1 MNAAA
6 LAELAAQLQA
16 KESENAQLKQ
26 QLASAKNALVQAQNR
41 IKELEKRL
49 KFEQE
54 NNAKLK
60 AEINKYNRWVNE
72 IQANAQDKLDE
83 KDAKIAIL
91 QGKVLK
97 LVNDYV

>member
-1 MNAAA
+1 MG
-6 LAELAAQLQA
+6 
-16 KESENAQLKQ
+16 KHDIRTMTSSEEHM
-26 QLASAKNALVQAQNR
+26 QNR

-60 AEINKYNRWVNE
+60 AEINKYNRWVSE

>member
-1 MNAAA
+1 MG
-6 LAELAAQLQA
+6 
-16 KESENAQLKQ
+16 KHDIRTVTSSEEHM
-26 QLASAKNALVQAQNR
+26 QNR

-60 AEINKYNRWVNE
+60 AEINKYNRWVSE

>member
-1 MNAAA
+1 MG
-6 LAELAAQLQA
+6 
-16 KESENAQLKQ
+16 KHDMRTPTTSEEHLM
-26 QLASAKNALVQAQNR
+26 NR

>member
-1 MNAAA
+1 MGKHDIRTATT
-6 LAELAAQLQA
+6 
-16 KESENAQLKQ
+16 SEEHL
-26 QLASAKNALVQAQNR
+26 LNR
-41 IKELEKRL
+41 IKDLEKRL

-60 AEINKYNRWVNE
+60 AEINKYNRWVSE

>member
-1 MNAAA
+1 MGKHDIRT
-6 LAELAAQLQA
+6 LTS
-16 KESENAQLKQ
+16 SEEHM
-26 QLASAKNALVQAQNR
+26 QNR

-54 NNAKLK
+54 SNAKLR
-60 AEINKYNRWVNE
+60 AEINNYNRWVSE
-72 IQANAQDKLDE
+72 IQANAQDKLNE

>member
-1 MNAAA
+1 MGKHDKHD
-6 LAELAAQLQA
+6 ETVRRSSD
-16 KESENAQLKQ
+16 EFT
-26 QLASAKNALVQAQNR
+26 QNR
-41 IKELEKRL
+41 IKDLEKRL
-49 KFEQE
+49 KLEQE

-60 AEINKYNRWVNE
+60 AEINKYNRWVSE

>member
-1 MNAAA
+1 MG
-6 LAELAAQLQA
+6 
-16 KESENAQLKQ
+16 KHDIRTVTSSEEHM
-26 QLASAKNALVQAQNR
+26 QNR

-60 AEINKYNRWVNE
+60 AEINKYNRWVSE

-91 QGKVLK
+91 QVKVLK

>member
-1 MNAAA
+1 MG
-6 LAELAAQLQA
+6 
-16 KESENAQLKQ
+16 KHDIRTVTSSEEHM
-26 QLASAKNALVQAQNR
+26 QNR

-60 AEINKYNRWVNE
+60 AEINKCNRWVSE
-72 IQANAQDKLDE
+72 IQANAQDELDE

>member
-1 MNAAA
+1 MGKHDIRMVTSS
-6 LAELAAQLQA
+6 EEHLQ
-16 KESENAQLKQ
+16 NCI
-26 QLASAKNALVQAQNR
+26 KN
-41 IKELEKRL
+41 LEKRL

-54 NNAKLK
+54 NNAKLR
-60 AEINKYNRWVNE
+60 AEINKYNRWVSE

>member
-1 MNAAA
+1 MGKHDKHD
-6 LAELAAQLQA
+6 ETVRRSSD
-16 KESENAQLKQ
+16 EFT
-26 QLASAKNALVQAQNR
+26 QNR
-41 IKELEKRL
+41 IKDLEKRL

-60 AEINKYNRWVNE
+60 AEINKYNRWVSE

>member
-1 MNAAA
+1 MGKHDIRT
-6 LAELAAQLQA
+6 LTS
-16 KESENAQLKQ
+16 SEEHM
-26 QLASAKNALVQAQNR
+26 QNR

-49 KFEQE
+49 QFEQE

-60 AEINKYNRWVNE
+60 AELNKYNRWVSE

>member
-1 MNAAA
+1 MGKHDIRT
-6 LAELAAQLQA
+6 LTS
-16 KESENAQLKQ
+16 SEEHM
-26 QLASAKNALVQAQNR
+26 QNR
-41 IKELEKRL
+41 INELEKRL

-60 AEINKYNRWVNE
+60 AEINKYNRWVSE

>member
-1 MNAAA
+1 MGKHDIRT
-6 LAELAAQLQA
+6 LTS
-16 KESENAQLKQ
+16 SEEHM
-26 QLASAKNALVQAQNR
+26 QNR

-60 AEINKYNRWVNE
+60 AEINKYNRWVSE

>member
-1 MNAAA
+1 MG
-6 LAELAAQLQA
+6 
-16 KESENAQLKQ
+16 KHDIRTVTTSEEHL
-26 QLASAKNALVQAQNR
+26 LNR
-41 IKELEKRL
+41 IKDLEKRL

-54 NNAKLK
+54 TNAKLK
-60 AEINKYNRWVNE
+60 AEVNKYSRWMSE
-72 IQANAQDKLDE
+72 IQANAQDKLNE

>member
-1 MNAAA
+1 MG
-6 LAELAAQLQA
+6 
-16 KESENAQLKQ
+16 KHDIRTVTSSEEHL
-26 QLASAKNALVQAQNR
+26 QNR

-60 AEINKYNRWVNE
+60 AEINKYNRGVSE

>member
-1 MNAAA
+1 MGKYDIRT
-6 LAELAAQLQA
+6 LTS
-16 KESENAQLKQ
+16 SEEHM
-26 QLASAKNALVQAQNR
+26 QNR

>member
-1 MNAAA
+1 MGKHDIRT
-6 LAELAAQLQA
+6 LTS
-16 KESENAQLKQ
+16 SEEHM
-26 QLASAKNALVQAQNR
+26 QNR

-54 NNAKLK
+54 SNAKLR
-60 AEINKYNRWVNE
+60 AEINNYNRWISE
-72 IQANAQDKLDE
+72 IQASAQDKLDE

>member
-1 MNAAA
+1 MGKHDKTIEAS
-6 LAELAAQLQA
+6 
-16 KESENAQLKQ
+16 SEEFLN
-26 QLASAKNALVQAQNR
+26 NR
-41 IKELEKRL
+41 IKDLENRL

>member
-1 MNAAA
+1 MGKHDIRT
-6 LAELAAQLQA
+6 LTS
-16 KESENAQLKQ
+16 SEEHM
-26 QLASAKNALVQAQNR
+26 QNR

-60 AEINKYNRWVNE
+60 AEINKYNRWVSE

-83 KDAKIAIL
+83 KDTKIAIL

>member
-1 MNAAA
+1 MGKYDIRT
-6 LAELAAQLQA
+6 LTS
-16 KESENAQLKQ
+16 SEEHM
-26 QLASAKNALVQAQNR
+26 QNR

-60 AEINKYNRWVNE
+60 AEINKYNRWVSE

>member
-1 MNAAA
+1 MGKHDIRT
-6 LAELAAQLQA
+6 LTS
-16 KESENAQLKQ
+16 SEEHM
-26 QLASAKNALVQAQNR
+26 QNR

>member
-1 MNAAA
+1 MG
-6 LAELAAQLQA
+6 
-16 KESENAQLKQ
+16 KHDIRTVTSSEEHL
-26 QLASAKNALVQAQNR
+26 QNR

-54 NNAKLK
+54 NNAKLR
-60 AEINKYNRWVNE
+60 AEINNYNRWVSE

>member
-1 MNAAA
+1 MG
-6 LAELAAQLQA
+6 
-16 KESENAQLKQ
+16 KHDIRTMTSSEEHL
-26 QLASAKNALVQAQNR
+26 QNR
-41 IKELEKRL
+41 IRDLEKRL

-54 NNAKLK
+54 NNAKLR
-60 AEINKYNRWVNE
+60 AEINKYNRWVSE

>member
-1 MNAAA
+1 MGKHDIRT
-6 LAELAAQLQA
+6 LTS
-16 KESENAQLKQ
+16 SEEHM
-26 QLASAKNALVQAQNR
+26 QNR

-60 AEINKYNRWVNE
+60 AEINKYNRWVSE
-72 IQANAQDKLDE
+72 IQANAQEKLDE

>member
-1 MNAAA
+1 MG
-6 LAELAAQLQA
+6 
-16 KESENAQLKQ
+16 KHDIRTVTSSEEHL
-26 QLASAKNALVQAQNR
+26 QNR
-41 IKELEKRL
+41 IRDLEKRL

-60 AEINKYNRWVNE
+60 AEINKYNRWVSE

>member
-1 MNAAA
+1 MG
-6 LAELAAQLQA
+6 
-16 KESENAQLKQ
+16 KHDIRTVTSSEERM
-26 QLASAKNALVQAQNR
+26 QNR

-60 AEINKYNRWVNE
+60 AEINKYNRWVSE

>member
-1 MNAAA
+1 MG
-6 LAELAAQLQA
+6 
-16 KESENAQLKQ
+16 KHDIRTVTSSEERLM
-26 QLASAKNALVQAQNR
+26 NR

-60 AEINKYNRWVNE
+60 AEINKYNRWVSE

>member
-1 MNAAA
+1 MG
-6 LAELAAQLQA
+6 
-16 KESENAQLKQ
+16 KHDIRTVTSSEEHL
-26 QLASAKNALVQAQNR
+26 QNR
-41 IKELEKRL
+41 IRDLEKRL

-54 NNAKLK
+54 NNAKLR
-60 AEINKYNRWVNE
+60 AEINKYNRWVSE

>member
-1 MNAAA
+1 MGKHDIRTATS
-6 LAELAAQLQA
+6 
-16 KESENAQLKQ
+16 SEEHLM
-26 QLASAKNALVQAQNR
+26 NR

-60 AEINKYNRWVNE
+60 AEINKYNRWVGE

>member
-1 MNAAA
+1 MG
-6 LAELAAQLQA
+6 
-16 KESENAQLKQ
+16 KHDMRTPTTSEEHL
-26 QLASAKNALVQAQNR
+26 LNR

-54 NNAKLK
+54 NNAKLR
-60 AEINKYNRWVNE
+60 AEVNKYNRWVSE
-72 IQANAQDKLDE
+72 IQANAQDKLNE

>member
-1 MNAAA
+1 MGKHDIRTATS
-6 LAELAAQLQA
+6 
-16 KESENAQLKQ
+16 SEEHLM
-26 QLASAKNALVQAQNR
+26 NR

-54 NNAKLK
+54 SNAKLR
-60 AEINKYNRWVNE
+60 AEINKYNRWVSE

>member
-1 MNAAA
+1 MGKHDIRS
-6 LAELAAQLQA
+6 LTS
-16 KESENAQLKQ
+16 SEEHM
-26 QLASAKNALVQAQNR
+26 QNR

-60 AEINKYNRWVNE
+60 AEINKYNRWVSE

>member
-1 MNAAA
+1 MG
-6 LAELAAQLQA
+6 
-16 KESENAQLKQ
+16 KHDMRTPTTSEEHLM
-26 QLASAKNALVQAQNR
+26 NR

-60 AEINKYNRWVNE
+60 AEINKYNRWVSE

>member
-1 MNAAA
+1 MG
-6 LAELAAQLQA
+6 
-16 KESENAQLKQ
+16 KHDIRTMTSSEEHL
-26 QLASAKNALVQAQNR
+26 QNR
-41 IKELEKRL
+41 IRDLEKRL

>member
-1 MNAAA
+1 MGKHDIRT
-6 LAELAAQLQA
+6 LTS
-16 KESENAQLKQ
+16 SEEHM
-26 QLASAKNALVQAQNR
+26 QNR

-54 NNAKLK
+54 SNAKLR
-60 AEINKYNRWVNE
+60 AEVNKYNRWVSE

>member
-1 MNAAA
+1 MGKHDIRT
-6 LAELAAQLQA
+6 LTS
-16 KESENAQLKQ
+16 SEEHM
-26 QLASAKNALVQAQNR
+26 QNR

-54 NNAKLK
+54 SNAKLR
-60 AEINKYNRWVNE
+60 AEINNYNRWVSE
-72 IQANAQDKLDE
+72 IQATAQDKLNE